1 MLSKAFMVASRPIST
16 SCSALKKS
24 YVPQESRKTSI
35 NTSGVNNKDKKK
47 HTFI

>member
-24 YVPQESRKTSI
+24 YVPQESRETSI
-35 NTSGVNNKDKKK
+35 NTSGVKYLRD
-47 HTFI
+47 IWAMW